1 MVMPALQIWR
11 LLVQKV
17 INLDETGGE
26 VKIR

>member
-1 MVMPALQIWR
+1 VVMPALQIWR